1 MRNRLLEALLFTA
14 LVSTFSFA
22 QSAAQ
27 PGFTPNPSA
36 KPADAYKDTLDK
48 LQSITDVPLND
59 WRSHEAD
66 LPHGEDVAID
76 DAQWKTAKLND
87 EWKSG
92 GQWLRRTI
100 EVPAEIN
107 GYDVRGARID
117 LDVAVTSDQA
127 IQISTFA
134 NGSLI
139 GRTDEDTQLP
149 ITLTNDAQPGQ
160 KFVIAVRVVGAPVT
174 TKMYR
179 AHLTIRANAKRP
191 DPALLRLEILSIRP
205 VIDAYDADRKSTRLN
220 SSHT

>member
-1 MRNRLLEALLFTA
+1 MRNRLLVVLLLAVF
-14 LVSTFSFA
+14 VSTLSFA

-36 KPADAYKDTLDK
+36 KPAEAYKATLDR

-66 LPHGEDVAID
+66 LPHAEDVTID
-76 DAQWKTAKLND
+76 EAQWKTTKLND

-100 EVPAEIN
+100 EVPADIN

-117 LDVAVTSDQA
+117 LDLAVTSDQA

-160 KFVIAVRVVGAPVT
+160 KFVIAVRIVGAPVT
-174 TKMYR
+174 TKFYR
-179 AHLTIRANAKRP
+179 SHLTVRS
-191 DPALLRLEILSIRP
+191 PA
-205 VIDAYDADRKSTRLN
+205 
-220 SSHT
+220 